1 MSNTLIDFELDT
13 TEFDKAIRL
22 LEPKELKKVSDK
34 ATRSASAFLV
44 RNIKRTLKSSVG
56 SKVYSSVGRYNKK
69 SGKNLKLFQGIK
81 YGSFKKDFGIRKVHI
96 LGEYRLK
103 WFEKGTKERYQ
114 KTVNG
119 KTLKKARRLGKM
131 TGKRFFD
138 STIKRDANNAK
149 GILRDTFQSEI
160 YKIFNKGK
168 MR

>member
-1 MSNTLIDFELDT
+1 MSNSVIDFDLDT

-44 RNIKRTLKSSVG
+44 RNAKKALKSAVG
-56 SKVYSSVGRYNKK
+56 TKVYSSVGRYNKK
-69 SGKNLKLFQGIK
+69 SGKKLKLFQGIK
-81 YGSFKKDFGIRKVHI
+81 YGRFKKDFGIRKVHI

-138 STIKRDANNAK
+138 TTINRDGNQTK
-149 GILRDTFQSEI
+149 QILRDTFQSEV
-160 YKIFNKGK
+160 YKIFNK
-168 MR
+168 